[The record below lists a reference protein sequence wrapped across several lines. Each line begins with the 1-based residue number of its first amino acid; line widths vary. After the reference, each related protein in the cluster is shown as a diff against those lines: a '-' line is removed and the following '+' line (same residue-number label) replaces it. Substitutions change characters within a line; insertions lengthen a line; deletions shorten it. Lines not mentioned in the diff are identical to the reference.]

1 MKKNQEEKMREK
13 ANAMV
18 CASLAADALALGVH
32 WIYNTNV
39 IDKKFGRVETYLKP
53 VRPTYHPTKALGEF
67 THYGDQTM
75 TLLESVST
83 CAGFDL
89 DDFSRRWQSLFENY
103 DGYFDKATKGTLE
116 NLEAGKTPSE
126 AGSDSD
132 DLAGASRIAPLLY
145 VYRDDPEELIASAG
159 AQTAFTH
166 NNLQV
171 IKSAE
176 FFSTVTYQVLQGA
189 SPVTAIEHAKRG
201 QINSDLFSEWIEMG
215 MQSVE
220 QDTRQ
225 AILDFGQMCET
236 AAAFPGVIHLI
247 TKYESDLKQALVE
260 NVMAGGDSAGR
271 GLIVGMVLGAHL
283 GMDAIPQKW
292 LTDMKAYLQIV
303 DMLSIIDRVRVLHG

>member
-1 MKKNQEEKMREK
+1 MGEKPK
-13 ANAMV
+13 AMLF
-18 CASLAADALALGVH
+18 ASLAADSLALGVH

-53 VRPTYHPTKALGEF
+53 VRPTYHPTKVLGEF
-67 THYGDQTM
+67 THYGDQTL

-89 DDFSRRWQSLFENY
+89 DDFSQRWRSLFENY

-116 NLEAGKTPSE
+116 NIKSGKSPSQ
-126 AGSDSD
+126 AGSESE

-145 VYRDDPEELIASAG
+145 VYRDDPEKLIASAA

-166 NNLQV
+166 NDLQV

-176 FFSTVTYQVLQGA
+176 FFSTVTYQVLKGA
-189 SPVTAIEHAKRG
+189 SPVTAIESVRREEF
-201 QINSDLFSEWIEMG
+201 NSDPFSEWIQKG
-215 MQSVE
+215 LQSVE

-225 AILDFGQMCET
+225 AILDLGQMCEI

-247 TKYESDLKQALVE
+247 TKYENDLKQALVE
-260 NVMAGGDSAGR
+260 NVMAGGDSAAR

-283 GMDAIPQKW
+283 GMDAIPQQW
-292 LTDMKAYLQIV
+292 LTEMKTYLQIV
-303 DMLSIIDRVRVLHG
+303 DLLSGIERGSLLHG

>member
-1 MKKNQEEKMREK
+1 MREK
-13 ANAMV
+13 PKAMV
-18 CASLAADALALGVH
+18 VASLAADSLALGVH

-53 VRPTYHPTKALGEF
+53 VRPTYHPTKMLGGF

-75 TLLESVST
+75 ILLESVSS

-89 DDFSRRWQSLFENY
+89 DDFSQRWRSLFENY
-103 DGYFDKATKGTLE
+103 DGYIDKATKGTLE
-116 NLEAGKTPSE
+116 NLESGKSASQ
-126 AGSDSD
+126 AGSESD

-145 VYRDDPEELIASAG
+145 VYRDDPEKLIASAE

-166 NNLQV
+166 NNLHV

-176 FFSTVTYQVLQGA
+176 FFSTVTCQVLKGA
-189 SPVTAIEHAKRG
+189 SPVSAIESVNG
-201 QINSDLFSEWIEMG
+201 GVFNSDPFSEWIQKG
-215 MQSVE
+215 LQSIE

-225 AILDFGQMCET
+225 AILDLGQMCET

-247 TKYESDLKQALVE
+247 AKYENDLKQALVE
-260 NVMAGGDSAGR
+260 NAMSGGDSAAR

-283 GMDAIPQKW
+283 GMDAIPQQW
-292 LTDMKAYLQIV
+292 LTEMQTYQQIV
-303 DMLSIIDRVRVLHG
+303 DLLSGIHRLSVLHD

>member
-1 MKKNQEEKMREK
+1 MGEKPK
-13 ANAMV
+13 AMV
-18 CASLAADALALGVH
+18 FASLAADSLALGVH

-53 VRPTYHPTKALGEF
+53 VRPTYHPTKVLGEF
-67 THYGDQTM
+67 THYGDQTL

-89 DDFSRRWQSLFENY
+89 DDFSQRWRSLFENY

-116 NLEAGKTPSE
+116 NIKSGKSPSQ
-126 AGSDSD
+126 AGSESE

-145 VYRDDPEELIASAG
+145 VYRDDPEKLIASAA

-176 FFSTVTYQVLQGA
+176 FFSTVTYQVLKGA
-189 SPVTAIEHAKRG
+189 SPVTAIESIRREEF
-201 QINSDLFSEWIEMG
+201 NSDPFSEWIQKG
-215 MQSVE
+215 LQSVE

-225 AILDFGQMCET
+225 AILDLGQMCEI

-247 TKYESDLKQALVE
+247 AKYENDLKQALVE
-260 NVMAGGDSAGR
+260 NVMAGGDSAAR

-283 GMDAIPQKW
+283 GMDAIPQQW
-292 LTDMKAYLQIV
+292 LTEMKTYLQIV
-303 DMLSIIDRVRVLHG
+303 DLLSGIERGSLLHG

>member
-1 MKKNQEEKMREK
+1 MTEKQK
-13 ANAMV
+13 AMV
-18 CASLAADALALGVH
+18 FASFAADSLALGVH

-67 THYGDQTM
+67 THYGDQTVI
-75 TLLESVST
+75 LLESVSA

-89 DDFSRRWQSLFENY
+89 DDFSQRWQALFENY
-103 DGYFDKATKGTLE
+103 NGYFDNATKGTLKNIE
-116 NLEAGKTPSE
+116 SGKSPSE

-145 VYRDDPEELIASAG
+145 VYQEDPEKLIASAG
-159 AQTAFTH
+159 AQTSFTH

-176 FFSTVTYQVLQGA
+176 FFANVTYHVLKGA
-189 SPVTAIEHAKRG
+189 SPVAAIEQVKREEF
-201 QINSDLFSEWIEMG
+201 NSAPFSEWIETG
-215 MQSVE
+215 LQSVE

-225 AILDFGQMCET
+225 AILDFGQMCEI
-236 AAAFPGVIHLI
+236 AAAFPGVIHLVA
-247 TKYESDLKQALVE
+247 KYENDLKQALVE

-271 GLIVGMVLGAHL
+271 GLCVGMILGAHL

-292 LTDMKAYLQIV
+292 ISEMKAHRQIT
-303 DMLSIIDRVRVLHG
+303 DLLS